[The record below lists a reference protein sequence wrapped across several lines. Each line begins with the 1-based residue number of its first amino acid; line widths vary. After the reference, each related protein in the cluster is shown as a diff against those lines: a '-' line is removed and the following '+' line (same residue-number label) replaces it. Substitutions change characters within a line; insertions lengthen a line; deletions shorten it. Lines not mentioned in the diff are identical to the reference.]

1 MDTDD
6 DRDLNELLEMEYF
19 CFRFDNGR
27 PVVPGEKDLVLF
39 LGILMSAGVV
49 YVSCSIEG
57 GVEDKDK
64 KEDFDLNFC

>member
-1 MDTDD
+1 VDTEEE
-6 DRDLNELLEMEYF
+6 RDLNELLEMEYF

-49 YVSCSIEG
+49 YMS
-57 GVEDKDK
+57 
-64 KEDFDLNFC
+64 